1 MISATIRGALLA
13 CIVVT
18 GSLAS
23 AQPISVPAGQSTR
36 RLDRDKWQMA
46 GRRLPGA
53 PAATLRSRAIRQK
66 IQMRA
71 ARSSAQAATSTGGAW
86 VSLGPS
92 PLPSDASGIGLQD
105 YNWVSGRATA
115 VAIDPN
121 DLSGNTIYAGGAYA
135 GVWKSTNAG
144 PSSPNPASVIWTPLT
159 DGQLTLAIGAIAIQP
174 QLANPDAAKSVVL
187 AGTGECD
194 CNHTETLASLP
205 VQPLLVI

>member
-1 MISATIRGALLA
+1 
-13 CIVVT
+13 
-18 GSLAS
+18 
-23 AQPISVPAGQSTR
+23 QQISVPAGQSTR

-66 IQMRA
+66 LQMRA
-71 ARSSAQAATSTGGAW
+71 ARSSAQVATSTGGAW

-105 YNWVSGRATA
+105 YNWGSGRATT

-121 DLSGNTIYAGGAYA
+121 DVTGNTVYAGGAYG

-144 PSSPNPASVIWTPLT
+144 NLSPSPVSVNWAPIHQP
-159 DGQLTLAIGAIAIQP
+159 TLAIG
-174 QLANPDAAKSVVL
+174 
-187 AGTGECD
+187 
-194 CNHTETLASLP
+194 
-205 VQPLLVI
+205 